1 VRLYRSTLTIARN
14 GSGTYTLPTN
24 SFNPAVLNTTIDQ
37 DDWNE
42 TADDIETALTE
53 SISRDGQTTT
63 TQRIPFAA
71 GISTD
76 TVAEKTS
83 NTGVTVDG
91 VLLKDNGITASG
103 TVALS
108 GAVTISSTDAGATE
122 APTLTIYRNSASPAD
137 SDVLGGIAFD
147 GEDSAGN
154 QQTYARVRAV
164 ISDEG
169 STSEDGVLVARTVV
183 AGTEADRVHI
193 GAGVTVGATNDDKG
207 AGTVNAGAYYQDGL
221 LTTQIAQE
229 VNNQTGAMDT
239 GTTTIALDDSLPQQS
254 TEGKKFLEQAI
265 TPKSATSTLI
275 IDVVVNVASSAA
287 TTIIAALHQDATENA
302 LAVGA
307 VRAGEADQVYQIKLR
322 HKMTSGTTSATT
334 FKVHIGPGSA
344 ATVTFNGRTGAR
356 LFGGGYAS
364 SITIR
369 EMLP

>member
-1 VRLYRSTLTIARN
+1 MARN

-221 LTTQIAQE
+221 LTTQIAQV
-229 VNNQTGAMDT
+229 VNTQTGAVAT
-239 GTTTIALDDSLPQQS
+239 GTTTMPLDDTIPQN
-254 TEGKKFLEQAI
+254 TEGDQYMTLAI
-265 TPKSATSTLI
+265 TPTNASSTLLI
-275 IDVVVNVASSAA
+275 EVNWSGASSVVNTIGVA
-287 TTIIAALHQDATENA
+287 LFQDSTAGA
-302 LAVGA
+302 LAAAPLRVA
-307 VRAGEADQVYQIKLR
+307 EADQISTVSYI
-322 HKMTSGTTSATT
+322 HKMTAGTTSATT
-334 FKVHIGPGSA
+334 FKVRAGGSSA
-344 ATVTFNGRTGAR
+344 GTTTFNGRSGGR
-356 LFGGGYAS
+356 LYGGVIAS
-364 SITIR
+364 SITIT
-369 EMLP
+369 ELLP